1 MLISSKV
8 PCFSQEQV
16 SCSIFNIDRK
26 SLPFP
31 WVNSSPGLFYGNR
44 TLRTLAEA
52 INLFMEARESGLKDS
67 KSECRS
73 IHIRTDQGRAIFCLL
88 GVSFYEINRQW
99 SVLSDTVCQ
108 DVFGPP
114 FPSQWLSHCGSFSTW
129 VCPRLTRKG
138 NALNTTPWTKSQTNN
153 LIPHFFSTRFDTF
166 HNQTYSTPT
175 MLKRKSTAGEAAV
188 AETRPRRSLRNAQ
201 PASEPEPVAASTPTV
216 KESKKAQT
224 KNTPK
229 AAVKRGGR
237 KTPQKVE
244 EEPVGL
250 FFISVSGWKG
260 LFSTNAMSLP
270 LAISTHDLA
279 MPSPPAPNHTTSPS
293 LT

>member
-1 MLISSKV
+1 M
-8 PCFSQEQV
+8 QV
-16 SCSIFNIDRK
+16 HSHPYRPRQGDFLFAR
-26 SLPFP
+26 
-31 WVNSSPGLFYGNR
+31 GLF
-44 TLRTLAEA
+44 LRDKQTMECPVRHSVPRCLWSA
-52 INLFMEARESGLKDS
+52 IA
-67 KSECRS
+67 
-73 IHIRTDQGRAIFCLL
+73 
-88 GVSFYEINRQW
+88 
-99 SVLSDTVCQ
+99 
-108 DVFGPP
+108 
-114 FPSQWLSHCGSFSTW
+114 PSQWLSHCGSFSTW

-153 LIPHFFSTRFDTF
+153 LIPPFFSTRFDTF
-166 HNQTYSTPT
+166 QNQTYSTLT

-188 AETRPRRSLRNAQ
+188 AEARPRRSLRNAQ

-250 FFISVSGWKG
+250 FFISVSGWKAFFRQTPC
-260 LFSTNAMSLP
+260 LFPLRYQHMIWRCPHLP
-270 LAISTHDLA
+270 
-279 MPSPPAPNHTTSPS
+279 PPTIQPRR
-293 LT
+293 L

>member
-1 MLISSKV
+1 M
-8 PCFSQEQV
+8 QV
-16 SCSIFNIDRK
+16 HSHPYRPRQGDFLFAR
-26 SLPFP
+26 
-31 WVNSSPGLFYGNR
+31 GLF
-44 TLRTLAEA
+44 LRDKQTMECPVRHSVPRYLWSA
-52 INLFMEARESGLKDS
+52 IA
-67 KSECRS
+67 
-73 IHIRTDQGRAIFCLL
+73 
-88 GVSFYEINRQW
+88 
-99 SVLSDTVCQ
+99 
-108 DVFGPP
+108 
-114 FPSQWLSHCGSFSTW
+114 PSQWLSHCGSFSTW

-166 HNQTYSTPT
+166 QNQTYSTLT

-188 AETRPRRSLRNAQ
+188 AEARPRRSLRNAQ

>member
-1 MLISSKV
+1 MSLV
-8 PCFSQEQV
+8 RH
-16 SCSIFNIDRK
+16 CSISMALALWQLFDVG
-26 SLPFP
+26 LPQ
-31 WVNSSPGLFYGNR
+31 
-44 TLRTLAEA
+44 
-52 INLFMEARESGLKDS
+52 IDS
-67 KSECRS
+67 KGQRVK
-73 IHIRTDQGRAIFCLL
+73 H
-88 GVSFYEINRQW
+88 
-99 SVLSDTVCQ
+99 
-108 DVFGPP
+108 
-114 FPSQWLSHCGSFSTW
+114 H
-129 VCPRLTRKG
+129 
-138 NALNTTPWTKSQTNN
+138 ALDKISNN

-166 HNQTYSTPT
+166 QNQTYSTLT

-188 AETRPRRSLRNAQ
+188 AEARPRRSLRNAQ

-250 FFISVSGWKG
+250 FFISVSGWNG